1 MWLRVSRSVER
12 MILNSIFENGEFS
25 MPQILLSNE
34 ARYKISVISF
44 RCSFAEPL
52 NSTKILCL
60 RTNLVNQTPF
70 NPHQIISIF
79 TASRNVKH
87 FTFNI
92 PQKQTYQLG
101 QLDLPQGGFMICEIG
116 NWTDEIVIEKGALQI
131 HLQTNQ

>member
-1 MWLRVSRSVER
+1 

-25 MPQILLSNE
+25 MPQVLLSNE
-34 ARYKISVISF
+34 ARYKISVLSL

-52 NSTKILCL
+52 NSTKICCL
-60 RTNLVNQTPF
+60 RTNLVNQTAF

-79 TASRNVKH
+79 SVSRSVKH

-101 QLDLPQGGFMICEIG
+101 ELDLPRGGFMICEVG
-116 NWTDEIVIEKGALQI
+116 NWTEEIRIEKGALQLY
-131 HLQTNQ
+131 LQTIE